1 MGENRVMNYN
11 ELPLLY
17 GRLNPE
23 IEKGFEK
30 IVSNIQPMMYVPIES
45 LKSQLSDIKWQYE
58 ITAKIIDPESDI
70 EIGTAVVTILKKY
83 DEKNHEN
90 SYKLIDY
97 KEQ

>member
-1 MGENRVMNYN
+1 MGENRVINYN

-23 IEKGFEK
+23 IEKGFEN

-58 ITAKIIDPESDI
+58 ITAKIIDTESDS
-70 EIGTAVVTILKKY
+70 EIGKAVVTILKKY